1 MSYDLY
7 EQGPSAY
14 IPVLIVSLVITMVA
28 YGAFP
33 VIFAKIRKKQI
44 TKRKYKTL
52 CFVFNFLVMFLFI
65 AMNGEATGAPYIMW
79 TIVFSNLG
87 ISMLDKKMVLKDSN
101 DINSNETET
110 KKNLKEP
117 NSTEIAIIQNDSIL
131 NNDFVVTKNDNT
143 TIEYNNYCR
152 KCGEKLTKDSKFCHK
167 CGTKIVDWSEYNNG

>member
-87 ISMLDKKMVLKDSN
+87 ISMLDKKW
-101 DINSNETET
+101 
-110 KKNLKEP
+110 
-117 NSTEIAIIQNDSIL
+117 
-131 NNDFVVTKNDNT
+131 F
-143 TIEYNNYCR
+143 
-152 KCGEKLTKDSKFCHK
+152 
-167 CGTKIVDWSEYNNG
+167 